1 MKTLFLVRHAK
12 SVNHLTAAADINRSL
27 NERGIKD
34 ATEMAKKLV
43 KHNILIDRFVSS
55 PAVRAKMTAEIFV
68 NQYNRKAEEI
78 QFAPEL
84 YHGSPEIFDRVIAGL
99 DDQFDHVAV
108 FAHNPGITEYAGSLT
123 STRISHMP
131 TGSSFAVASSIHS
144 WKDFPDAK
152 KDFIFFHTPKDGSF

>member
-12 SVNHLTAAADINRSL
+12 SVNHLTAAADFNRTL
-27 NERGIKD
+27 NERGIRD

-43 KHNILIDRFVSS
+43 KNNIMIDRFVSS
-55 PAVRAKMTAEIFV
+55 PAIRAKLTAEFFV

-78 QFAPEL
+78 QFVPGL
-84 YHGSPEIFDRVIAGL
+84 YHGSPEIFDRVISGF

-108 FAHNPGITEYAGSLT
+108 FAHNPGITDYAASLT
-123 STRISHMP
+123 STRISHIP
-131 TGSSFAVASSIHS
+131 TGSVFAVASSIHS

-152 KDFIFFHTPKDGSF
+152 KDFIFFYTPRDGSF